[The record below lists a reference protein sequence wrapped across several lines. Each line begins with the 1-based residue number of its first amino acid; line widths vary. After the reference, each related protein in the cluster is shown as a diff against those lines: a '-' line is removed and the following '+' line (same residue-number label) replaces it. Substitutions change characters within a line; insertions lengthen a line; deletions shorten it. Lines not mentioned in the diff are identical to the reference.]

1 MRKQIKD
8 YLLSLNAYT
17 YFYQLALGYSNNY
30 LEEERDTFFHS
41 KPLDK
46 IKEILFKKNA
56 IMVFVI
62 RCNERISF
70 NDIERNN
77 DLLVIAEYISE
88 DNFNVYTFNVTA
100 DPKSQNPNIA
110 HLIEQ
115 IYTGN
120 IRPHRWI
127 AGRQA
132 ICSDKGCWYRRTDKK
147 GSAYDPKFGQIG
159 INIHDTG
166 GYFNSSLGCVILES
180 DSEYKNVFKPLLK
193 RCSNPN
199 NIPCL
204 IVNEDYFKDILKVI

>member
-8 YLLSLNAYT
+8 YILSYTRFELFKQLLYGYT
-17 YFYQLALGYSNNY
+17 NTY
-30 LEEERDTFFHS
+30 LDDDRDTSPIFTN
-41 KPLDK
+41 
-46 IKEILFKKNA
+46 KKNS
-56 IMVFVI
+56 ILVFVI

-70 NDIERNN
+70 NDKERNN

-100 DPKSQNPNIA
+100 DPKSQKPNIA

-115 IYTGN
+115 VYTGN

-127 AGRQA
+127 AGRLA
-132 ICSDKGCWYRRTDKK
+132 ICSDKGCWYKRTDSK
-147 GSAYDPKFGQIG
+147 GNPYDAKFGQIG
-159 INIHDTG
+159 LNIHDTG

-193 RCSNPN
+193 RCSNASA
-199 NIPCL
+199 IPVMV
-204 IVNEDYFKDILKVI
+204 VNGDYFKEELKVI